1 MWTTAVVAGLV
12 FGTAYPAMAVYRGEL
27 FPTAKR
33 SLAGGVI
40 MTSALIGGSIGL
52 VAGGFIIE
60 ANDSYAPTMFLMA
73 LGPVLS
79 SVIVWKRYPET
90 AHLELE
96 DINPG
101 DQVRRDPRSDSQL
114 ST

>member
-1 MWTTAVVAGLV
+1 
-12 FGTAYPAMAVYRGEL
+12 MA
-27 FPTAKR
+27 
-33 SLAGGVI
+33 
-40 MTSALIGGSIGL
+40 SALIGGSIGL
-52 VAGGFIIE
+52 VAGGFLIE

-96 DINPG
+96 AINPG
-101 DQVRRDPRSDSQL
+101 DQVHGMTSSDSQR

>member
-1 MWTTAVVAGLV
+1 
-12 FGTAYPAMAVYRGEL
+12 MA
-27 FPTAKR
+27 
-33 SLAGGVI
+33 
-40 MTSALIGGSIGL
+40 SALIGGSIGL

-73 LGPVLS
+73 LGPVVS

-101 DQVRRDPRSDSQL
+101 DQVRGNSTADNQL